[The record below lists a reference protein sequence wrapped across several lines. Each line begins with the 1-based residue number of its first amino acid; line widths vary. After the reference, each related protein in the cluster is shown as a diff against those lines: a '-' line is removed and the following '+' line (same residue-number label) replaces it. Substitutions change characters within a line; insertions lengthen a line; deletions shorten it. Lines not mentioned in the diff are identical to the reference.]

1 MKIRRVLMVLA
12 VGLAF
17 ALVASACGEDDDSS
31 EVDAAAAELQE
42 ARDAADAAAAEADAA
57 MAALEEAQAAAE
69 AAGASDA
76 EAQAELEAAMA
87 TADEAQAAAAEA
99 EAAAAEAEAAADAAV
114 AEAEAAATA
123 AMEEAE
129 AAAEAAAAAMEE
141 PEMVE
146 PIVIGF
152 TSDASGQ
159 YANSGAMDRRGM
171 MLAIDEFNARGGVLG
186 RPVTHIHYD
195 TETTPATGTRVAQ
208 RLIEQDGV
216 DFLVG
221 AVSSGVANAIS
232 QVAQEHGVIYFNSN
246 SSSPTESSTNCH
258 RTKFVWDGHGG
269 NFARATVLGAVE
281 SFGPNWLLLTNDYVW
296 GHETAART
304 RALAESL
311 GVTIV
316 DELLVPQGTRDFS
329 SYLLTI
335 QQQAPDVVAAAVG
348 GDDLKA
354 LRLQV
359 IEQGLDTEVGWINN
373 QQDWPDVYG
382 TPPFG
387 IFGTTWYYN
396 LDLPG
401 VAEFVGAYQDTYGDS
416 SLVVPG
422 NVYYNGYMATRTLLE
437 AIEAAGTTNNHEVIR
452 ILEGW
457 SWSADERMQHHDAW
471 IDPDTHHVQQT
482 IYLGTSNPD
491 PSDPYD
497 IYTILEAISPQD
509 SLDKGDCVL
518 ESFEDTPVFEP

>member
-1 MKIRRVLMVLA
+1 
-12 VGLAF
+12 
-17 ALVASACGEDDDSS
+17 
-31 EVDAAAAELQE
+31 
-42 ARDAADAAAAEADAA
+42 
-57 MAALEEAQAAAE
+57 
-69 AAGASDA
+69 
-76 EAQAELEAAMA
+76 
-87 TADEAQAAAAEA
+87 
-99 EAAAAEAEAAADAAV
+99 
-114 AEAEAAATA
+114 
-123 AMEEAE
+123 MEEAE
-129 AAAEAAAAAMEE
+129 AAAAAAAMEEAEE

-171 MLAIDEFNARGGVLG
+171 ILAIDEFNAKGGVLG
-186 RPVTHIHYD
+186 RPVTYIHYD

-269 NFARATVLGAVE
+269 NFAKATVLGAVE

-296 GHETAART
+296 GHETSART

-359 IEQGLDTEVGWINN
+359 IDQGLDTEMGWINN

-396 LDLPG
+396 LELPG
-401 VAEFVGAYQDTYGDS
+401 VAAFVSAYQDTYGDS

-437 AIEAAGTTNNHEVIR
+437 AIEAAGTTNNHEVIKT
-452 ILEGW
+452 LEGW
-457 SWSADERMQHHDAW
+457 RWSADERMQHHDAW

-482 IYLGTSNPD
+482 IYLGTANPD
-491 PSDPYD
+491 PSDPHD
-497 IYTILEAISPQD
+497 IYTILEAISPDD